1 MQGNEKTYQIRFN
14 THSTSDVDRWRL
26 ISDGE
31 EKLVS
36 NIFINSKTWT
46 TKDYIEGLGD
56 KFHITCE
63 GDLEIK
69 DGVAHITVKRTD
81 NPWKR
86 HILKTISYRL
96 LGTGMTVLLAL
107 LLGFSLQT
115 SSLIGVGE
123 LVLKPLLYFIHE
135 RIWFKFGKT
144 GR

>member
-1 MQGNEKTYQIRFN
+1 M
-14 THSTSDVDRWRL
+14 
-26 ISDGE
+26 
-31 EKLVS
+31 
-36 NIFINSKTWT
+36 
-46 TKDYIEGLGD
+46 GD